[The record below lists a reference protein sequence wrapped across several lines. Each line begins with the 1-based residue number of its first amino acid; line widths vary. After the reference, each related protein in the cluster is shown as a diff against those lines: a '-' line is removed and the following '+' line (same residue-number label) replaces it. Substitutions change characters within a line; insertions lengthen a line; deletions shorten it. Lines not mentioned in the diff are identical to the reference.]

1 MRDTYRNHAGAGRVR
16 AWCQKALSEWST
28 PHTVFELETSFGAT
42 AVVVAGDGPDLC
54 VYLPGANYNAITSL
68 PLIDALTTSFRVW
81 AVDLP
86 GQPGLSA
93 PGRPDRL
100 DEHGPWLR
108 EVLIAAR
115 TAHPDARIVL
125 VGLSRGAAIALLA
138 PPDLVDALALVSPGG
153 LTAVRPSF
161 RMAALGMRWSLE
173 KSDGASH
180 ALLAW
185 MAATGRHPLPDHV
198 AWMTLVA
205 QTSRLTLAPEALPQ
219 TVLERWRGRTVGV
232 IVGAEDVF
240 FPSAQLS
247 DASVDTVGVTPA
259 VVPWSGH
266 LLFSEDPG
274 RVAEAVAH
282 LLE

>member
-16 AWCQKALSEWST
+16 AWCQKVLSEWST
-28 PHTVFELETSFGAT
+28 PHTVRELETSLGPT
-42 AVVVAGDGPDLC
+42 AIVEAGDGPDLC
-54 VYLPGANYNAITSL
+54 VYLPGANYNASTSL
-68 PLIDALTTSFRVW
+68 PLIDALAASCRVW

-93 PGRPDRL
+93 AGRPDRL
-100 DEHGPWLR
+100 EEHSPWVR
-108 EVLIAAR
+108 EVLLAAR
-115 TAHPDARIVL
+115 KAHPRARIVL

-153 LTAVRPSF
+153 LVAVHPSF
-161 RMAALGMRWSLE
+161 RMAALGLRWSLE
-173 KSDGASH
+173 RSAGASH
-180 ALLAW
+180 SLLSW
-185 MAATGRHPLPDHV
+185 MAATGRHPLPEHV
-198 AWMTLVA
+198 EWMTLVV
-205 QTSRLTLAPEALPQ
+205 QTSRLTLAPDACPRP
-219 TVLERWRGRTVGV
+219 TLERWRGRKVGV

-240 FPSAQLS
+240 FPSAQLR
-247 DASVDTVGVTPA
+247 DASVDMVRVTPV

-282 LLE
+282 LLK